1 MRLEMIGEGLN
12 ILQKKGF
19 RGLISLTVNHFLIR
33 VFGIRLTRDSSI
45 ARNPVAKKI
54 FSKCKL
60 DYSKEGFYFLSP
72 MPSVQELNDYYS
84 SIYWER
90 GEGKNYVVN
99 LRDIVHFKILE
110 EFIPQHLNQ
119 GKVFLN
125 FGAGHGGISSLFW
138 LKGMKIVN
146 VEPSLLPQFYTERW
160 KMVKAISKVED
171 NSVDVIYGS
180 HSLEHVQDIE
190 SFKAEISRI
199 LKPNGFIFWEVPN
212 ANCPGTGPLEGKV
225 RVPHTYYF
233 ETKFFEKWFSK
244 CLICS
249 GYEQSHAREN
259 GYVIQDWQKFKNEK
273 GDVIRV
279 LGQID

>member
-1 MRLEMIGEGLN
+1 MIDEKLN
-12 ILQKKGF
+12 ILKKNSF
-19 RGLISLTVNHFLIR
+19 RRLISLTVNYFLTR
-33 VFGIRLTRDSSI
+33 VFRIRLIRDSSI
-45 ARNPVAKKI
+45 AKNPVARKI

-60 DYSKEGFYFLSP
+60 EYSKDGFYFLNP
-72 MPSVQELNDYYS
+72 MPSINELNDYYS

-90 GEGKNYVVN
+90 GEGKNYVLN
-99 LRDIVHFKILE
+99 LRDVVHFKILDE
-110 EFIPQHLNQ
+110 LIPQYLNK
-119 GKVFLN
+119 GKAFLN
-125 FGAGHGGISSLFW
+125 FGAGHGGISSLLW
-138 LKGMKIVN
+138 LKGMNIVN
-146 VEPSLLPQFYTERW
+146 VEPSLLPEFYTERW
-160 KMVKAISKVED
+160 KTVKTISKVED
-171 NSVDVIYGS
+171 SSVDVVYGS

-259 GYVIQDWQKFKNEK
+259 GYVIQDWQKFKNVK
-273 GDVIRV
+273 GDVIRA